1 MQLVQPVSWF
11 SRWAGSA
18 GGLFS
23 RWAGSAG
30 DDDDDDDDDNDD
42 DDDDDDDDGDD
53 RFSCFVGCCGGLG
66 RSTNPSINALKRPTE
81 ENDARCN
88 WFSPNWH
95 NWISRL
101 TVCPMA
107 SSLEEESLLAS
118 LGPSPSQ

>member
-1 MQLVQPVSWF
+1 MPRRLEYFKECSWF

-18 GGLFS
+18 GGLVQPVGWFS

-30 DDDDDDDDDNDD
+30 DDDDDDDDDDDNDD

-81 ENDARCN
+81 KTMQGATGSARTGTAG
-88 WFSPNWH
+88 S
-95 NWISRL
+95 
-101 TVCPMA
+101 A
-107 SSLEEESLLAS
+107 
-118 LGPSPSQ
+118 G